1 MDEDITIG
9 VLNIYKL
16 NVMFFDT
23 KKYPQDYLTDKT
35 YLAGVLTGLI
45 GGLAIGL
52 LFAPRSGKD
61 LRDQISESID
71 DQTDAAKEQWKKA
84 KSQAKDAVNT
94 LKDDVSTIADKAGDE
109 ADQLADDA
117 KSGFDKLKDKTR
129 FF

>member
-1 MDEDITIG
+1 
-9 VLNIYKL
+9 
-16 NVMFFDT
+16 MFFDT

-61 LRDQISESID
+61 LRDQLSESID
-71 DQTDAAKEQWKKA
+71 DQTDAVQKQWNKA

-94 LKDDVSTIADKAGDE
+94 LKDEVSTVADKTGDE

-117 KSGFDKLKDKTR
+117 KDGFDKLKDKTR

>member
-1 MDEDITIG
+1 
-9 VLNIYKL
+9 
-16 NVMFFDT
+16 MFFST
-23 KKYPQDYLTDKT
+23 KRYPQDYLTDKT

-61 LRDQISESID
+61 LRDQLSESID
-71 DQTDAAKEQWKKA
+71 DQTDTVQHQWEKA

-94 LKDDVSTIADKAGDE
+94 VKDEVGQVADKAGDE
-109 ADQLADDA
+109 ADQLADEA
-117 KSGFDKLKDKTR
+117 KDGFNKLKDKTR